1 MRKLCDMLL
10 LVAMVTQVIWRI
22 DEECMTAIRF
32 YLAYMIA
39 GMKFKEL
46 I

>member
-1 MRKLCDMLL
+1 MHKLCDMLL
-10 LVAMVTQVIWRI
+10 LVAMVTQVMWRI

-32 YLAYMIA
+32 YLAYMTA
-39 GMKFKEL
+39 GMKCMEL